1 MNEIIFH
8 KGDLYMQ
15 TGKQGNKTYQ
25 KALEHYSRGN
35 CKKLLKDLKGAILE
49 FNKAIEFNPKFAE
62 AYYKRGN
69 TKLLLDDISGAEI
82 DYNRAIELNPKLAEA
97 FNNRAMLKHT
107 NGDEEGSRSDFYKA
121 GQLGFVNA
129 YHIHKEFCR

>member
-15 TGKQGNKTYQ
+15 TGKEGNATYQ

-35 CKKLLKDLKGAILE
+35 CKKLLKDFKGAIQE
-49 FNKAIEFNPKFAE
+49 FNRALEYNPKFAE

-82 DYNRAIELNPKLAEA
+82 DYDRAIELNPKLAEA
-97 FNNRAMLKHT
+97 FNNRALLKRT
-107 NGDEEGSRSDFYKA
+107 IGDEEGSRLDFFEA
-121 GQLGFVNA
+121 GKLGHVNA
-129 YHIHKEFCR
+129 LHIRKEYCR